1 MDRIAI
7 QPKVVWPGGQ
17 QCIQRR
23 GVDRATIWPKMARWT
38 ELQNNQRRLGGQGC
52 NTFKGGLV
60 DRAAKQS
67 KAKDGL
73 VDRAAPL
80 TKGNLVNTW
89 LGGQTTIILPKAAW

>member
-23 GVDRATIWPKMARWT
+23 RVDRAAMWPKMALWTGLQYGLRWP
-38 ELQNNQRRLGGQGC
+38 GGQGC
-52 NTFKGGLV
+52 KTIKGGLV